1 MNLLLQPPVCVPEVM
16 LNGVVMLVLDITES
30 MFPSNPLTECMKV
43 FLKLPDWIDEAIS
56 RDFFTYLMYKNEFL
70 VY

>member
-1 MNLLLQPPVCVPEVM
+1 M
-16 LNGVVMLVLDITES
+16 LILEIRES
-30 MFPSNPLTECMKV
+30 MFPSNLLKEQ
-43 FLKLPDWIDEAIS
+43 FSLKLTDPIDEAIS

>member
-1 MNLLLQPPVCVPEVM
+1 M
-16 LNGVVMLVLDITES
+16 LMMEITES
-30 MFPSNPLTECMKV
+30 TFPFNLLKECTK
-43 FLKLPDWIDEAIS
+43 FSLKLTDWIDEGIS